1 MQKATTS
8 KEKYGEILND
18 TIRTDVNFLTSN
30 EITATGIFGWHNAE
44 YDKPSDSR
52 PVELRVEKEKNPDN
66 VLFIEGYFS
75 GYEYC
80 DRKEDIT
87 HYDRVTQWREL
98 P

>member
-1 MQKATTS
+1 MQKS
-8 KEKYGEILND
+8 NNYKRKIRRYIRCV
-18 TIRTDVNFLTSN
+18 IRTDVNFLTSN
-30 EITATGIFGWHNAE
+30 KITATGIFAWHNAE

-87 HYDRVTQWREL
+87 HYDRVTHWREL